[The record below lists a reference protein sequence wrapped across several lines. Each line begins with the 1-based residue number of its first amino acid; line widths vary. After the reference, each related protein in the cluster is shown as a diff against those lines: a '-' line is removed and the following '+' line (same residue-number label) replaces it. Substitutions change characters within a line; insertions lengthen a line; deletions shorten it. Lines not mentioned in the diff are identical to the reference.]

1 MTTPEASQLV
11 IQAGAMTQGG
21 DVFVLDM
28 GEPVK
33 IINLAKRM
41 INLSG
46 LTPKDDDNPNGE
58 IEIQF
63 TGLRPGEKLHEE
75 LLIGSDTR
83 PTAHH
88 KITRAQEG
96 FTRWAELSP
105 LLEELQRLIEVNDV
119 RRLYACVSV
128 MVELYTP
135 NGEIVDKTYLAS
147 NGK

>member
-1 MTTPEASQLV
+1 
-11 IQAGAMTQGG
+11 MTQGG

-128 MVELYTP
+128 MVESTHLTVKSSTRPIWLQTENNRCLFLERCGY
-135 NGEIVDKTYLAS
+135 
-147 NGK
+147 

>member
-1 MTTPEASQLV
+1 
-11 IQAGAMTQGG
+11 MTQGG

-28 GEPVK
+28 GEPVQ

-83 PTAHH
+83 RTAHH
-88 KITRAQEG
+88 KSQG
-96 FTRWAELSP
+96 LGNCRWAELSP

-135 NGEIVDKTYLAS
+135 NDRRQDLSGFKRKIIAAFS
-147 NGK
+147 

>member
-1 MTTPEASQLV
+1 MTT
-11 IQAGAMTQGG
+11 TQTGRLK
-21 DVFVLDM
+21 F
-28 GEPVK
+28 
-33 IINLAKRM
+33 NSR
-41 INLSG
+41 
-46 LTPKDDDNPNGE
+46 
-58 IEIQF
+58 
-63 TGLRPGEKLHEE
+63 GLRPGEKLHEE